1 MSKPLRGVQEHTKGF
16 GGRLHLASVCIC
28 ILTVREE
35 NAAALH
41 AAGHELCGDDLR
53 ALVSGLV
60 AVEGEEHSLHLR
72 GKQSVEKFLRQRLRA

>member
-1 MSKPLRGVQEHTKGF
+1 MSKPLRGVQGTP
-16 GGRLHLASVCIC
+16 RDLRQAALASVCIC